1 MKTKTKKLITT
12 LGLILVTVLL
22 FTFIDFLFHS
32 LSEEYSVPNWYFRNK
47 IIFETMYICLA
58 YLLFKKFN
66 PALSSFLTALVT
78 STLLQAR
85 YYFLGFNLEFVIL
98 FWGIH
103 ALILWPLLWLLFQYQ
118 EKIIR
123 KVANLF

>member
-1 MKTKTKKLITT
+1 MKKQTTRIIATFLLIFVVV
-12 LGLILVTVLL
+12 LI

-32 LSEEYSVPNWYFRNK
+32 ISSEYSVPSWYFRNK
-47 IIFETMYICLA
+47 IIFETIYVCLA
-58 YLLFKKFN
+58 YWLFRKLN
-66 PALSSFLTALVT
+66 PALSSFLTAVIT

-103 ALILWPLLWLLFQYQ
+103 ALILWPLLWLLFEY
-118 EKIIR
+118 KDRI
-123 KVANLF
+123 VNW